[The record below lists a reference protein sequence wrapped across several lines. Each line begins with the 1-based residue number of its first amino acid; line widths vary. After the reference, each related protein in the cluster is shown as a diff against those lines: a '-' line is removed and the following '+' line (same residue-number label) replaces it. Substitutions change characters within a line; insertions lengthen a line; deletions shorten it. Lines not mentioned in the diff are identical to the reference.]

1 MEIIVFLSIVIAV
14 LAVLT
19 SIVLV
24 RRVKKQIAEMTDA
37 LVDVKNG
44 NGNRRILSATNELT
58 APLGELAVLKGIDF
72 QADTGEVIVIIG
84 PSGMGKSTFL
94 RCINYI
100 ERPEKG
106 IIEIDNVKVDAEKCT
121 EKEIKQ
127 LRLKTSMVFQNYNI
141 FKNKT
146 VIENVML
153 PMTSVQKIEKEI
165 AKEKALQ
172 YLDQVGLLDKVN
184 EYPSRL
190 SGGQQQRVGIARAMA
205 VNPKLILLDEPT
217 SSLDPELVLGILD
230 ILRNL
235 ANEHKRTMII
245 VTHEMSF
252 AKEIADRI
260 IFMDDGRII
269 EEGTP
274 EKIFSN
280 PQNERTKRFLER
292 FQTF

>member
-1 MEIIVFLSIVIAV
+1 MIKV
-14 LAVLT
+14 
-19 SIVLV
+19 
-24 RRVKKQIAEMTDA
+24 TD
-37 LVDVKNG
+37 LHK
-44 NGNRRILSATNELT
+44 SF
-58 APLGELAVLKGIDF
+58 GELAVLKGIDF

-217 SSLDPELVLGILD
+217 TSLDPELVLGILD

>member
-1 MEIIVFLSIVIAV
+1 MIKV
-14 LAVLT
+14 
-19 SIVLV
+19 
-24 RRVKKQIAEMTDA
+24 TD
-37 LVDVKNG
+37 LHK
-44 NGNRRILSATNELT
+44 SF
-58 APLGELAVLKGIDF
+58 GELAVLKGIDF

-121 EKEIKQ
+121 EKEMKQ

-292 FQTF
+292 FQTFWRL

>member
-1 MEIIVFLSIVIAV
+1 MDV
-14 LAVLT
+14 L
-19 SIVLV
+19 
-24 RRVKKQIAEMTDA
+24 
-37 LVDVKNG
+37 
-44 NGNRRILSATNELT
+44 
-58 APLGELAVLKGIDF
+58 
-72 QADTGEVIVIIG
+72 
-84 PSGMGKSTFL
+84 
-94 RCINYI
+94 
-100 ERPEKG
+100 
-106 IIEIDNVKVDAEKCT
+106 

>member
-1 MEIIVFLSIVIAV
+1 MIKV
-14 LAVLT
+14 
-19 SIVLV
+19 
-24 RRVKKQIAEMTDA
+24 TD
-37 LVDVKNG
+37 LHK
-44 NGNRRILSATNELT
+44 SF
-58 APLGELAVLKGIDF
+58 GELVVLKGIDF

-274 EKIFSN
+274 EEIFSN

>member
-1 MEIIVFLSIVIAV
+1 MIKV
-14 LAVLT
+14 
-19 SIVLV
+19 
-24 RRVKKQIAEMTDA
+24 TD
-37 LVDVKNG
+37 LHK
-44 NGNRRILSATNELT
+44 SF
-58 APLGELAVLKGIDF
+58 GELAVLKGIDF

-172 YLDQVGLLDKVN
+172 YLDQVGLLDKIN

-205 VNPKLILLDEPT
+205 ANPEVILFDEPT
-217 SSLDPELVLGILD
+217 SALDPELVGEVLNVMKQFAKQGV
-230 ILRNL
+230 
-235 ANEHKRTMII
+235 TMIV
-245 VTHEMSF
+245 VTHEMQF
-252 AKEIADRI
+252 AREVASQV
-260 IFMDDGRII
+260 IFMADGVVV
-269 EEGTP
+269 EKGTP
-274 EKIFSN
+274 EEIFDH
-280 PQNERTKRFLER
+280 PKEEATRKFLKRILKEES
-292 FQTF
+292 

>member
-1 MEIIVFLSIVIAV
+1 MIKV
-14 LAVLT
+14 
-19 SIVLV
+19 
-24 RRVKKQIAEMTDA
+24 TD
-37 LVDVKNG
+37 LHK
-44 NGNRRILSATNELT
+44 SF
-58 APLGELAVLKGIDF
+58 GELAVLKGIDF

-252 AKEIADRI
+252 AKEIA
-260 IFMDDGRII
+260 
-269 EEGTP
+269 
-274 EKIFSN
+274 SN

>member
-1 MEIIVFLSIVIAV
+1 MIKV
-14 LAVLT
+14 
-19 SIVLV
+19 
-24 RRVKKQIAEMTDA
+24 TD
-37 LVDVKNG
+37 LHK
-44 NGNRRILSATNELT
+44 SF
-58 APLGELAVLKGIDF
+58 GELAVLKGIDF

-100 ERPEKG
+100 EQPEKG

-127 LRLKTSMVFQNYNI
+127 LRLKTSVVFQNYNI

-274 EKIFSN
+274 EEIFSN

>member
-1 MEIIVFLSIVIAV
+1 MIKV
-14 LAVLT
+14 
-19 SIVLV
+19 
-24 RRVKKQIAEMTDA
+24 TD
-37 LVDVKNG
+37 LHK
-44 NGNRRILSATNELT
+44 SF
-58 APLGELAVLKGIDF
+58 GELAVLKGIDF

-260 IFMDDGRII
+260 VFMHDGRII

>member
-1 MEIIVFLSIVIAV
+1 MIKV
-14 LAVLT
+14 
-19 SIVLV
+19 
-24 RRVKKQIAEMTDA
+24 TD
-37 LVDVKNG
+37 LHK
-44 NGNRRILSATNELT
+44 SF
-58 APLGELAVLKGIDF
+58 GELAVLKGIDF

-172 YLDQVGLLDKVN
+172 YLEQVGLLDKVN

-260 IFMDDGRII
+260 VFMDDGRII

-280 PQNERTKRFLER
+280 SQNERTKRFLER

>member
-1 MEIIVFLSIVIAV
+1 MIKV
-14 LAVLT
+14 
-19 SIVLV
+19 
-24 RRVKKQIAEMTDA
+24 TD
-37 LVDVKNG
+37 LHK
-44 NGNRRILSATNELT
+44 SF
-58 APLGELAVLKGIDF
+58 GELAVLKGIDF

-245 VTHEMSF
+245 VTYEMSF

>member
-1 MEIIVFLSIVIAV
+1 MIKV
-14 LAVLT
+14 
-19 SIVLV
+19 
-24 RRVKKQIAEMTDA
+24 TD
-37 LVDVKNG
+37 LHK
-44 NGNRRILSATNELT
+44 SF
-58 APLGELAVLKGIDF
+58 GELAVLKGIDF
-72 QADTGEVIVIIG
+72 QADTGEVIGIIG

>member
-1 MEIIVFLSIVIAV
+1 MIKV
-14 LAVLT
+14 
-19 SIVLV
+19 
-24 RRVKKQIAEMTDA
+24 TD
-37 LVDVKNG
+37 LHK
-44 NGNRRILSATNELT
+44 SF
-58 APLGELAVLKGIDF
+58 GELAVLKGIDF

-260 IFMDDGRII
+260 IFMDDGRNSR
-269 EEGTP
+269 EDFF
-274 EKIFSN
+274 KSS
-280 PQNERTKRFLER
+280 K
-292 FQTF
+292 

>member
-1 MEIIVFLSIVIAV
+1 MIKV
-14 LAVLT
+14 
-19 SIVLV
+19 
-24 RRVKKQIAEMTDA
+24 
-37 LVDVKNG
+37 
-44 NGNRRILSATNELT
+44 TNLHKSF
-58 APLGELAVLKGIDF
+58 GELAVLKGIDF

-260 IFMDDGRII
+260 VFMDDGRII

>member
-1 MEIIVFLSIVIAV
+1 MIKV
-14 LAVLT
+14 
-19 SIVLV
+19 
-24 RRVKKQIAEMTDA
+24 TD
-37 LVDVKNG
+37 LHK
-44 NGNRRILSATNELT
+44 SF
-58 APLGELAVLKGIDF
+58 GELAVLKGIDF

-172 YLDQVGLLDKVN
+172 YLDQVGLLDKIN

-205 VNPKLILLDEPT
+205 VNPQLILLDEPT

-274 EKIFSN
+274 EEIFSN

-292 FQTF
+292 FQTL

>member
-1 MEIIVFLSIVIAV
+1 MIKV
-14 LAVLT
+14 
-19 SIVLV
+19 
-24 RRVKKQIAEMTDA
+24 TD
-37 LVDVKNG
+37 LHK
-44 NGNRRILSATNELT
+44 SF
-58 APLGELAVLKGIDF
+58 GELAVLKGIDF

-153 PMTSVQKIEKEI
+153 PMTSVQKIEKEM

>member
-1 MEIIVFLSIVIAV
+1 MIKV
-14 LAVLT
+14 
-19 SIVLV
+19 
-24 RRVKKQIAEMTDA
+24 TD
-37 LVDVKNG
+37 LHK
-44 NGNRRILSATNELT
+44 SF
-58 APLGELAVLKGIDF
+58 GELAVLKGIDF

-217 SSLDPELVLGILD
+217 SLDPELVLGILD

-274 EKIFSN
+274 ERIFSN

>member
-1 MEIIVFLSIVIAV
+1 MIKV
-14 LAVLT
+14 
-19 SIVLV
+19 
-24 RRVKKQIAEMTDA
+24 TD
-37 LVDVKNG
+37 LHK
-44 NGNRRILSATNELT
+44 SF
-58 APLGELAVLKGIDF
+58 GELAVLKGIDF
-72 QADTGEVIVIIG
+72 QADTGEVIGIIG

-121 EKEIKQ
+121 EKEMKQ

-245 VTHEMSF
+245 VTH
-252 AKEIADRI
+252 
-260 IFMDDGRII
+260 
-269 EEGTP
+269 
-274 EKIFSN
+274 
-280 PQNERTKRFLER
+280 
-292 FQTF
+292 

>member
-1 MEIIVFLSIVIAV
+1 MIKV
-14 LAVLT
+14 
-19 SIVLV
+19 
-24 RRVKKQIAEMTDA
+24 TD
-37 LVDVKNG
+37 LHK
-44 NGNRRILSATNELT
+44 SF
-58 APLGELAVLKGIDF
+58 GELAVLKGIDF

-274 EKIFSN
+274 EEIFLN

>member
-1 MEIIVFLSIVIAV
+1 MIKI
-14 LAVLT
+14 
-19 SIVLV
+19 
-24 RRVKKQIAEMTDA
+24 TD
-37 LVDVKNG
+37 LHKNF
-44 NGNRRILSATNELT
+44 
-58 APLGELAVLKGIDF
+58 GELNVLKGIDF

-106 IIEIDNVKVDAEKCT
+106 IIEIDNIKVDAEKCT

-146 VIENVML
+146 VIENFML
-153 PMTSVQKIEKEI
+153 PMTSVQKIDKGK

-172 YLDQVGLLDKVN
+172 YLEQVGLLDKVN

-245 VTHEMSF
+245 VTHEMRF

-269 EEGTP
+269 EQGTP
-274 EKIFSN
+274 EEIFTN
-280 PQNERTKRFLER
+280 PQNDRTKRFLER
-292 FQTF
+292 FQEF

>member
-1 MEIIVFLSIVIAV
+1 MIKV
-14 LAVLT
+14 
-19 SIVLV
+19 
-24 RRVKKQIAEMTDA
+24 TD
-37 LVDVKNG
+37 LHK
-44 NGNRRILSATNELT
+44 SF
-58 APLGELAVLKGIDF
+58 GELAVLKGIDF

-127 LRLKTSMVFQNYNI
+127 LRLKTSMVFQNYDI

>member
-1 MEIIVFLSIVIAV
+1 MIKV
-14 LAVLT
+14 
-19 SIVLV
+19 
-24 RRVKKQIAEMTDA
+24 TD
-37 LVDVKNG
+37 LHK
-44 NGNRRILSATNELT
+44 SF
-58 APLGELAVLKGIDF
+58 GELAVLKGIDF

-205 VNPKLILLDEPT
+205 VNPKLILLDVPT

-252 AKEIADRI
+252 AKEIADSI

-274 EKIFSN
+274 EEIFSN

>member
-1 MEIIVFLSIVIAV
+1 MIKV
-14 LAVLT
+14 
-19 SIVLV
+19 
-24 RRVKKQIAEMTDA
+24 TD
-37 LVDVKNG
+37 LHK
-44 NGNRRILSATNELT
+44 SF
-58 APLGELAVLKGIDF
+58 GELAVLKGIDF

-172 YLDQVGLLDKVN
+172 YLNQVGLLDKVN

-274 EKIFSN
+274 EEIFSN

>member
-1 MEIIVFLSIVIAV
+1 MIKV
-14 LAVLT
+14 
-19 SIVLV
+19 
-24 RRVKKQIAEMTDA
+24 TD
-37 LVDVKNG
+37 LHK
-44 NGNRRILSATNELT
+44 SF
-58 APLGELAVLKGIDF
+58 GELAVLKGIDF

-121 EKEIKQ
+121 EKEMKQ

-269 EEGTP
+269 E
-274 EKIFSN
+274 
-280 PQNERTKRFLER
+280 
-292 FQTF
+292 

>member
-1 MEIIVFLSIVIAV
+1 
-14 LAVLT
+14 
-19 SIVLV
+19 
-24 RRVKKQIAEMTDA
+24 
-37 LVDVKNG
+37 
-44 NGNRRILSATNELT
+44 
-58 APLGELAVLKGIDF
+58 
-72 QADTGEVIVIIG
+72 
-84 PSGMGKSTFL
+84 
-94 RCINYI
+94 
-100 ERPEKG
+100 
-106 IIEIDNVKVDAEKCT
+106 
-121 EKEIKQ
+121 
-127 LRLKTSMVFQNYNI
+127 
-141 FKNKT
+141 
-146 VIENVML
+146 ML
-153 PMTSVQKIEKEI
+153 PMISVQKIEKEI

-172 YLDQVGLLDKVN
+172 YLDQVGLLDKIN

-205 VNPKLILLDEPT
+205 VNPQLILLDEPT

-274 EKIFSN
+274 EEIFSN

>member
-1 MEIIVFLSIVIAV
+1 MIKV
-14 LAVLT
+14 
-19 SIVLV
+19 
-24 RRVKKQIAEMTDA
+24 TD
-37 LVDVKNG
+37 LHK
-44 NGNRRILSATNELT
+44 SF
-58 APLGELAVLKGIDF
+58 GELAVLKGIDF

-190 SGGQQQRVGIARAMA
+190 SGGQQQRVGIARVMA

>member
-1 MEIIVFLSIVIAV
+1 MIKVMDLHKSF
-14 LAVLT
+14 
-19 SIVLV
+19 
-24 RRVKKQIAEMTDA
+24 
-37 LVDVKNG
+37 
-44 NGNRRILSATNELT
+44 
-58 APLGELAVLKGIDF
+58 GELAVLKGIDF

-153 PMTSVQKIEKEI
+153 PMISVQKIEKEI

-172 YLDQVGLLDKVN
+172 YLDQVGLLDKIN

-205 VNPKLILLDEPT
+205 VNPQLILLDEPT

>member
-1 MEIIVFLSIVIAV
+1 MIKV
-14 LAVLT
+14 
-19 SIVLV
+19 
-24 RRVKKQIAEMTDA
+24 TD
-37 LVDVKNG
+37 LHK
-44 NGNRRILSATNELT
+44 SF
-58 APLGELAVLKGIDF
+58 GELAVLKGIDF

-100 ERPEKG
+100 ERPEEG

>member
-1 MEIIVFLSIVIAV
+1 MIKV
-14 LAVLT
+14 
-19 SIVLV
+19 
-24 RRVKKQIAEMTDA
+24 TD
-37 LVDVKNG
+37 LHK
-44 NGNRRILSATNELT
+44 SF
-58 APLGELAVLKGIDF
+58 GELAVLKGIDF

-153 PMTSVQKIEKEI
+153 PMISVQKIEKEI

-172 YLDQVGLLDKVN
+172 YLDQVGLLDKIN

-205 VNPKLILLDEPT
+205 VNPQLILLDEPT

-274 EKIFSN
+274 EEIFSN

-292 FQTF
+292 FQTL

>member
-1 MEIIVFLSIVIAV
+1 MIKV
-14 LAVLT
+14 
-19 SIVLV
+19 
-24 RRVKKQIAEMTDA
+24 
-37 LVDVKNG
+37 
-44 NGNRRILSATNELT
+44 TNLHKSF
-58 APLGELAVLKGIDF
+58 GELAVLKGIDF

-230 ILRNL
+230 ILKNL

-274 EKIFSN
+274 EEIFSN

>member
-1 MEIIVFLSIVIAV
+1 MIKV
-14 LAVLT
+14 
-19 SIVLV
+19 
-24 RRVKKQIAEMTDA
+24 TD
-37 LVDVKNG
+37 LHK
-44 NGNRRILSATNELT
+44 SF
-58 APLGELAVLKGIDF
+58 GELAVLKGIDF

-127 LRLKTSMVFQNYNI
+127 LRLKTSMIFQNYNI

-274 EKIFSN
+274 KKIFSN

>member
-1 MEIIVFLSIVIAV
+1 MIKV
-14 LAVLT
+14 
-19 SIVLV
+19 
-24 RRVKKQIAEMTDA
+24 TD
-37 LVDVKNG
+37 LHK
-44 NGNRRILSATNELT
+44 SF
-58 APLGELAVLKGIDF
+58 GELAVLKGIDF

-121 EKEIKQ
+121 EKEMKQ

-245 VTHEMSF
+245 VTHEMRF

-269 EEGTP
+269 EQGTP
-274 EKIFSN
+274 EEIFTN
-280 PQNERTKRFLER
+280 PQNDRTKRFLER
-292 FQTF
+292 FQEF